1 MPFRAF
7 VLCFVVALSWPE
19 PEAIAQAPI
28 EYRVS
33 FPEPE
38 HHWMQVEVTFPD
50 VSVETLELRMSRS
63 SPGRYAA
70 HDFAKNVYRVEIA
83 DGAGRALVAARPNV
97 HQWNVTG
104 HGGTVKVRYRVF
116 GDRVDGTYLAIDAT
130 HAHINAPAAFMW
142 ARGLDERPIQLTFQA
157 PAGARWKAATQL
169 AAASD
174 PLTFTAPN
182 LQYFMD
188 SPVELSDHI
197 ERSFRVQDP
206 RNGRAAE
213 IRLVVH
219 HTGTDA
225 EIDRFAADLERVVR
239 EQIAIV
245 GELPMFEGGR
255 YTFLADYLP
264 YASGDG
270 MEHRNSTV
278 MSSRRSLATAY
289 AGLLGTASHEFFH
302 SWNVERIRPASLE
315 PFDFEDANISGE
327 LWLAEGFTSYYGDL
341 ALVRAGLKSHSD
353 ALGELAG
360 LVNGLLS
367 APGAR
372 FRSAVEMSGLA
383 PFVDAAASIDRTN
396 WRNLAYSYYPFGNA
410 LALGLDLTLRARSN
424 GKVTLDDFMRG
435 MWTHHGKPGG
445 AAPGLVARPYT
456 IADVRARLAEVS
468 GDARFA
474 DEFVDRFIEGTERID
489 YASLLERAGFLLR
502 RATPGSA
509 SLGPL
514 PLEVRDEKLVV
525 TEATLEG
532 TPIYH
537 AGVDVGDE
545 IVSIGG
551 QAMKSTGDV
560 TAILKTV
567 KAGDRLPVVFM
578 RRGARVE
585 SHAITV
591 EDPQLELVPV
601 ERAGRSLTGAQRE
614 FRDAWLGSQVRVL
627 QPAVAGG

>member
-1 MPFRAF
+1 MPLRAL
-7 VLCFVVALSWPE
+7 VLCLIVPLFCPAT
-19 PEAIAQAPI
+19 EAVAQAAI

-83 DGAGRALVAARPNV
+83 DGAGRAIVAARPNA

-142 ARGLDERPIQLTFQA
+142 GRGLGDRPIRLAFQP

-169 AAASD
+169 AAAGD
-174 PLTFTAPN
+174 PWTFTAPN

-188 SPVELSDHI
+188 SPVELSDHV

-225 EIDRFAADLERVVR
+225 EVDRFAADLERVVH
-239 EQIAIV
+239 EQVAIM
-245 GELPMFEGGR
+245 GELPPFEGGR

-264 YASGDG
+264 HASGDG

-278 MSSRRSLATAY
+278 LSSSRSLARAY
-289 AGLLGTASHEFFH
+289 AGLIGTASHEFFH
-302 SWNVERIRPASLE
+302 AWNVERIRPASLE
-315 PFDFEDANISGE
+315 PFNFEDANLSGE

-341 ALVRAGLKSHSD
+341 ALVRAGLKSHDD
-353 ALGELAG
+353 ALVELAG
-360 LVNGLLS
+360 LVNGLLT

-372 FRSAVEMSGLA
+372 FRSAVEMSRLA
-383 PFVDAAASIDRTN
+383 PFMDAAASIDRTN
-396 WRNLAYSYYPFGNA
+396 WRNLAYSYYPFGSA

-424 GKVTLDDFMRG
+424 GSVTLDDFMRS

-456 IADVRARLAEVS
+456 IADVRARLAETS
-468 GDARFA
+468 GDAQFA
-474 DEFVDRFIEGTERID
+474 NEFVDRFIEGTERID
-489 YASLLERAGFLLR
+489 YATLLERAGFLLR
-502 RATPGSA
+502 RAAPGSA

-514 PLEVRDEKLVV
+514 PLDIRDGKLVV
-525 TEATLEG
+525 TEVTLEG
-532 TPIYH
+532 TPIYD

-551 QAMKSTGDV
+551 QATKAAGDV
-560 TAILKTV
+560 TTILTTV
-567 KAGDRLPVVFM
+567 KPGDRLPLVVM
-578 RRGARVE
+578 RRGARIE
-585 SHAITV
+585 SHATPV
-591 EDPQLELVPV
+591 EDPRLELVPV

-614 FRDAWLGSQVRVL
+614 FRDAWLRSRVRLL
-627 QPAVAGG
+627 QPAA

>member
-1 MPFRAF
+1 MPLSAL
-7 VLCFVVALSWPE
+7 VLCLVVPLFSPAPE
-19 PEAIAQAPI
+19 TVAEAPI
-28 EYRVS
+28 EYLVS

-38 HHWMQVEVTFPD
+38 HHWMQVDVTFPD
-50 VSVETLELRMSRS
+50 ISVETLELRMSRS

-70 HDFAKNVYRVEIA
+70 HDFAKNVYRVEIV
-83 DGAGRALVAARPNV
+83 DRAGRALVAARPNA
-97 HQWNVTG
+97 HQWNVTR

-116 GDRVDGTYLAIDAT
+116 GDRVDGTYLAIDTT
-130 HAHINAPAAFMW
+130 HAHINMPAAFMW
-142 ARGLDERPIQLTFQA
+142 ARGLGDRPIRLRLQL

-169 AAASD
+169 AATGD

-188 SPVELSDHI
+188 SPVELSDHV

-206 RNGRAAE
+206 QSGRAAE

-225 EIDRFAADLERVVR
+225 DVDRFAADLERVAR
-239 EQIAIV
+239 EQVAIV
-245 GELPMFEGGR
+245 GELPPFEGGR

-278 MSSRRSLATAY
+278 MSSRRSLASAY

-302 SWNVERIRPASLE
+302 AWNVERIRPASLE
-315 PFDFEDANISGE
+315 PFNFEEANISGE

-341 ALVRAGLKSHSD
+341 ALVRAGLKSHND
-353 ALGELAG
+353 ALVEIAG
-360 LVNGLLS
+360 LVNGLLT

-372 FRSAVEMSGLA
+372 FGSAVEMSRLA

-410 LALGLDLTLRARSN
+410 LALGLDLTLRARSH
-424 GKVTLDDFMRG
+424 GKVTLDDFMRA

-456 IADVRARLAEVS
+456 IADVRARLAETS

-474 DEFVDRFIEGTERID
+474 DEFVDRFIEGTQRID

-502 RATPGSA
+502 RATAGSA

-514 PLEVRDEKLVV
+514 PLEVRDGKLVM
-525 TEATLEG
+525 TDATLEG
-532 TPIYH
+532 TPIYD
-537 AGVDVGDE
+537 AGVDLGDE

-551 QAMKSTGDV
+551 QAMKAAGDV
-560 TAILKTV
+560 AAILKTV
-567 KAGDRLPVVFM
+567 KPGDRLPVVFM

-585 SHAITV
+585 AHAIAV
-591 EDPQLELVPV
+591 EDPRLEVVPV
-601 ERAGRSLTGAQRE
+601 ERAGRPLTGAQRT
-614 FRDAWLGSQVRVL
+614 FRDAWLGSQVRVPQL
-627 QPAVAGG
+627 APGG